1 MQQVPYL
8 LVVNLEK
15 GASNRALA
23 LPFASFDAREDV
35 LNDPRDHSDFI
46 VGEGAQRRG
55 SHRVR
60 LAAARLAVRQH
71 RGVVPVEARVHQ
83 GRHEVI
89 VHRGLLRGWGEDF
102 VEVKGSV
109 LSEDDGRGGRVGEAL
124 ARAFEAL
131 FGDEGTCADGDADG
145 EVLRGGVLGC
155 MRQVLL
161 FHHHGF
167 NLVPF
172 GDRRRCW
179 HGWRRV
185 QRRIREG
192 RAWPVPEVVQ
202 RLTHA
207 RLGGARHGALVLARV
222 APHAGDPA
230 RVGVQTL
237 SVPAPG
243 AQECSTRRGVG
254 TRVRGPTGARAVPS
268 AVHRVRTV
276 RGKKRSALGTRAAR
290 GCGWPV
296 AVNVGFCPF
305 QISPLPNAKVSTAR
319 AESWRVPSTK
329 TLIDAA
335 SPCERGWHRWTPRP
349 WTPWVRRRR

>member
-1 MQQVPYL
+1 M
-8 LVVNLEK
+8 
-15 GASNRALA
+15 
-23 LPFASFDAREDV
+23 
-35 LNDPRDHSDFI
+35 
-46 VGEGAQRRG
+46 
-55 SHRVR
+55 
-60 LAAARLAVRQH
+60 
-71 RGVVPVEARVHQ
+71 
-83 GRHEVI
+83 
-89 VHRGLLRGWGEDF
+89 
-102 VEVKGSV
+102 
-109 LSEDDGRGGRVGEAL
+109 
-124 ARAFEAL
+124 
-131 FGDEGTCADGDADG
+131 C
-145 EVLRGGVLGC
+145 
-155 MRQVLL
+155 QVLL
-161 FHHHGF
+161 FYHHGF

-172 GDRRRCW
+172 GDRRRCCR

-230 RVGVQTL
+230 RVCVQTL

-305 QISPLPNAKVSTAR
+305 QISPLPNAKQKVSTAR
-319 AESWRVPSTK
+319 ESRP
-329 TLIDAA
+329 LNIDR
-335 SPCERGWHRWTPRP
+335 RGLS
-349 WTPWVRRRR
+349 V